1 MKCKGIKVLA
11 TVLAFMLAAS
21 TWDFNIQNVYGSMEN
36 TVKSESV
43 QNTVLDSGH
52 DAQVI
57 VDKSTNAFRATP
69 VIGK

>member
-36 TVKSESV
+36 TVKSESGAA
-43 QNTVLDSGH
+43 LSESPH
-52 DAQVI
+52 I
-57 VDKSTNAFRATP
+57 CCP
-69 VIGK
+69 V